1 MAQDPPVED
10 LMHYDA
16 MAQEALRGVVKS
28 ALRKAALPG
37 GLPGAHHLTLPSRPG
52 LRG

>member
-1 MAQDPPVED
+1 MAQDPPAQD

-28 ALRKAALPG
+28 ALKRAATE
-37 GLPGAHHLTLPSRPG
+37 GLVPPLGPDALAFP
-52 LRG
+52 